1 MYNQTVPNNRL
12 NQQDIK
18 QSYIDEKL
26 NKILDWIKN
35 LTNIIF

>member
-1 MYNQTVPNNRL
+1 MYNQTVPNNRI

-18 QSYIDEKL
+18 HSYIDEKL

>member
-1 MYNQTVPNNRL
+1 MYNQTVPNNRI

-18 QSYIDEKL
+18 QLNIDDKL

>member
-1 MYNQTVPNNRL
+1 MYFQTVPNNRI
-12 NQQDIK
+12 NQQDIR

-26 NKILDWIKN
+26 IKILDWIKN

>member
-1 MYNQTVPNNRL
+1 MYNQTVPNNRI
-12 NQQDIK
+12 NQQDIR

-26 NKILDWIKN
+26 SKILDWINN

>member
-1 MYNQTVPNNRL
+1 MYNQAVTNNRI

-26 NKILDWIKN
+26 IKILDWIKN

>member
-1 MYNQTVPNNRL
+1 MYNQTVSNNRI